1 MMTQSMDKGAYS
13 FKSSATYR
21 AGGGVHFKEKRRSLW
36 PARRLWLMTRE
47 VTSKPSSRTSSPTIK
62 IHRSPET
69 LQWQIR
75 LGIPGK
81 PLLWIGGN
89 ANSISPSGAQLLA
102 AGSLLMTISKLK
114 TPFSQVCIAS
124 MSIIRR
130 GVCLWS

>member
-1 MMTQSMDKGAYS
+1 MSVSLTYIVTKSMGPTRSKALQHIG
-13 FKSSATYR
+13 R
-21 AGGGVHFKEKRRSLW
+21 GVISKRSRRSLW
-36 PARRLWLMTRE
+36 PARRLRLMTRE

-89 ANSISPSGAQLLA
+89 SNSISPSGARRLA
-102 AGSLLMTISKLK
+102 AGSLLMTTSKLK
-114 TPFSQVCIAS
+114 TPFSQVFIAS
-124 MSIIRR
+124 MSII
-130 GVCLWS
+130 